1 MARKFAGESKTARAV
16 SAFTAEAREGWARP
30 VLHVINHVSAF
41 GWLVGVLG
49 LLAILTGRHYGWEEL
64 IVGGCVIA
72 GVFLLSIL
80 LTIGRSTYA
89 ITLDLADQRVTVG
102 QRALGR
108 VEVRNVGRGWLL
120 PAQVELPVGG
130 GAASF
135 TLPAMA
141 AGAVHEEVFAIPTA
155 RRAVVTVGPVWSVRG
170 DALGL
175 VRRQVRWTEPQEL
188 FIHPMTVSLRGVRA
202 GILRDLE
209 GESTRVLSENDMSFH
224 ALREYVPGDDRRN
237 IHWRTSARIQKLMV
251 RQFEDTRRTH
261 TALAIS
267 TEPTEFS
274 SEDEFELAVTLFAS
288 IGVHTIREEL
298 QLTALAGRTT
308 LRSQTPAR
316 LLDDC
321 AAIAFDEVPDSE
333 VQPLAEIVARTVPDA
348 SMAILMTGSTTSST
362 DLRASGRHI
371 PAGVRAVFVSCKPG
385 AELGLQTIGLLSMA
399 TIGDPKDLPRLLTK
413 LVAA

>member
-1 MARKFAGESKTARAV
+1 MKRKYPGLPTAARTARDWA
-16 SAFTAEAREGWARP
+16 TRARAGWAKP
-30 VLHVINHVSAF
+30 ILHVINHVSPF
-41 GWLVGVLG
+41 GWLMVLFA
-49 LLAILTGRHYGWEEL
+49 LLGILLGRHYGWEEL
-64 IVGGCVIA
+64 IIA
-72 GVFLLSIL
+72 GAAIAAVLLLSAI

-89 ITLDLADQRVTVG
+89 ITLDLADNRVTVG

-108 VEVRNVGRGWLL
+108 VEVRNVGRSWLL
-120 PAQVELPVGG
+120 PAQIKLPVGG

-135 TLPAMA
+135 SLPGLS
-141 AGAVHEEVFAIPTA
+141 AGAVHEEVFAVPTA
-155 RRAVVTVGPVWSVRG
+155 RRAVMTVGPVWSVRG

-175 VRRQVRWTEPQEL
+175 VRRQVQWTDPQQL

-202 GILRDLE
+202 GLMRDLE
-209 GESTRVLSENDMSFH
+209 GEATRVISENDMSFH

-274 SEDEFELAVTLFAS
+274 SADEFELGVTLLAS
-288 IGVHTIREEL
+288 LGVHTIREEL
-298 QLTALAGRTT
+298 QLTALAGRDQ
-308 LRSQTPAR
+308 LRSHTPAG

-321 AAIAFDEVPDSE
+321 SGIEFSPDPE
-333 VQPLAEIVARTVPDA
+333 DDVRPLAQKVALAVPDA
-348 SMAILMTGSTTSST
+348 SMVVLITGSTTSSS
-362 DLRASGRHI
+362 DLRTSGRHI
-371 PAGVRAVFVSCKPG
+371 PAGVRTVFVSCKPG

-413 LVAA
+413 LVG